1 MGYLGCLSSKRANW
15 EEETR
20 IYRELYT
27 SLKSQYLPVQDEQ
40 LKQNI
45 EQDVRRTMPD
55 MEFFRSKSIQKQMC
69 DILTLWSIA
78 SPCGKRLSYRQ
89 GVHGLLAPHAIF
101 SDCLRDHSM
110 GKLTDFV
117 F

>member
-1 MGYLGCLSSKRANW
+1 MSSKRRNW

-27 SLKSQYLPVQDEQ
+27 SLKKKYLPVDDEQ

-55 MEFFRSKSIQKQMC
+55 MEFFRSSLIQKQMC
-69 DILTLWSIA
+69 DILALWSIA
-78 SPCGKRLSYRQ
+78 SPCGKRLSY
-89 GVHGLLAPHAIF
+89 
-101 SDCLRDHSM
+101 
-110 GKLTDFV
+110 KLTLKLSQFV
-117 F
+117 